1 MKKEL
6 ITRTITGLVL
16 VIIIGMSIILG
27 GILFWL
33 TCLLLSTLLYKEFI
47 NLYKDKKSF
56 GFFFSTGIIG
66 IIYYLGIY
74 FNIHYILQIS
84 LLLILIYGAYRVIT
98 KYPAYTYKNIKTT
111 LMGFLYCYVFL
122 SSLYI
127 LRVEDNGLYWI
138 LFILLVSVFGDVGA
152 YLVGKA
158 IGKRKIAPVLSPG
171 KTLEGLLGGLAFATI
186 VGVIFG
192 VIALQFHFLLAIA
205 LSIAI
210 VMIGLMG
217 DLFESHLKREVN
229 IKDTGSTLPGHGG
242 FLDRFDAIIF
252 ISGFIY
258 LLLSI
263 FYRGVN

>member
-6 ITRTITGLVL
+6 ITRTITGLAL
-16 VIIIGMSIILG
+16 VVVIGLAIIQG
-27 GILFWL
+27 GLLFWF
-33 TCLLLSTLLYKEFI
+33 TCLMLSTFFYKEYVNI
-47 NLYKDKKSF
+47 YKEKKSF
-56 GFFFSTGIIG
+56 AFFFSTGILG

-74 FNIHYILQIS
+74 FHIYYILQIC

-98 KYPAYTYKNIKTT
+98 KYPLYTYKNIKTT
-111 LMGFLYCYVFL
+111 LLGFLYCYVFL
-122 SSLYI
+122 SSLYL
-127 LRVEDNGLYWI
+127 LRAEVNGLYWI
-138 LFILLVSVFGDVGA
+138 LFILSISVFGDVGA

-171 KTLEGLLGGLAFATI
+171 KTLEGLIGGLIFAI
-186 VGVIFG
+186 VIGVILGTLTLKFN
-192 VIALQFHFLLAIA
+192 IILSII

-217 DLFESHLKREVN
+217 DLFESHLKREMK
-229 IKDTGSTLPGHGG
+229 IKDSGTILPGHGG

-252 ISGFIY
+252 ISGFVY